1 VADDMNVPTQLA
13 QSSDIVT
20 RLLALNHPDAA
31 DGRASADR
39 LAEAAEMAGPVLD
52 DAAYREALH
61 QARKTGGEA
70 AAAGVRRAQRAARLR
85 VAATPANAAA
95 ATTTV
100 ADESA
105 QLYQNRYSSA
115 AEEADR
121 G

>member
-1 VADDMNVPTQLA
+1 VADDIL
-13 QSSDIVT
+13 T

-115 AEEADR
+115 AEEARR